1 MILKT
6 LTHDRGQ
13 SDCWNWY
20 DNIESASAYFDES
33 ADEVCIALRFKGSS
47 EEIVVAITDIAYLC
61 NDRGQTIEKL
71 LPKKRESAHSTRQP
85 KFSGSGSGGG

>member
-33 ADEVCIALRFKGSS
+33 ADEACIALRFKDSS
-47 EEIVVAITDIAYLC
+47 EEIVIAITDIAYLC
-61 NDRGQTIEKL
+61 NDHGQTIEKL
-71 LPKKRESAHSTRQP
+71 LPKKRDSIRSAHQP
-85 KFSGSGSGGG
+85 KFSGSGSGG